1 MKFAAIKG
9 QMGIWRYYVSALSFG
24 EIAKYVSPIT
34 KEISNSDSYSNL
46 LQRAITNNVS
56 SITDYLLLQPERMF
70 NALVL
75 AVYDGNPEWSELDV
89 EVEDYRTFSVGVLE
103 LTGDEIIFP
112 VDGQHRVA
120 GIKDALKNTTHSIII
135 KGEND

>member
-1 MKFAAIKG
+1 
-9 QMGIWRYYVSALSFG
+9 
-24 EIAKYVSPIT
+24 
-34 KEISNSDSYSNL
+34 
-46 LQRAITNNVS
+46 
-56 SITDYLLLQPERMF
+56 MF

-120 GIKDALKNTTHSIII
+120 GIKMH
-135 KGEND
+135 

>member
-75 AVYDGNPEWSELDV
+75 AVYDGNPEWSELDM
-89 EVEDYRTFSVGVLE
+89 DPGRTLSAYEQALVLVLFQLE
-103 LTGDEIIFP
+103 CWNLPGM
-112 VDGQHRVA
+112 R
-120 GIKDALKNTTHSIII
+120 
-135 KGEND
+135 